1 MLGAWCSSFDAQ
13 WLQEIYNYDHD
24 ASVDS
29 CAPNLNVFEA
39 VLDFTLLFLS
49 SASFKYINKTSL
61 NI

>member
-29 CAPNLNVFEA
+29 CASNLNVFEA
-39 VLDFTLLFLS
+39 VLDFSLLFPP
-49 SASFKYINKTSL
+49 SASFK
-61 NI
+61 

>member
-1 MLGAWCSSFDAQ
+1 MLDAWCSSFDAQ
-13 WLQEIYNYDHD
+13 GLQEVYNYDHD

-29 CAPNLNVFEA
+29 CAPNINVFEA
-39 VLDFTLLFLS
+39 VLDFTLLFPP